1 MVYCQY
7 MTVATTV
14 LKDDAENEEGVDLST
29 INGLEN
35 SLHVVMTLSELD
47 NAGLYPL
54 SAEEMAEIE
63 KKHLLEAAFTK

>member
-1 MVYCQY
+1 

-14 LKDDAENEEGVDLST
+14 LKDDAENEEGVNEEGVDLST